1 MSNHTLQ
8 KKLFSPEN
16 EPRAVSK
23 EESDLMNYS
32 SIIGEEQSPRR
43 VAALQQ
49 NEDASSSPE
58 VIHILPEI
66 QPLSPFDRQVAGLSN
81 NDNSND
87 EQGGRD
93 NYSSARVDERE
104 EVKQAQQEDDD
115 VFPTARVIKQEGNV
129 LLEEDTLKPAMQRS
143 ETIDD
148 SEFSDIVIQ
157 EFSA

>member
-1 MSNHTLQ
+1 
-8 KKLFSPEN
+8 
-16 EPRAVSK
+16 
-23 EESDLMNYS
+23 
-32 SIIGEEQSPRR
+32 
-43 VAALQQ
+43 
-49 NEDASSSPE
+49 
-58 VIHILPEI
+58 
-66 QPLSPFDRQVAGLSN
+66 VAGLSN

-104 EVKQAQQEDDD
+104 KVKQAQQEDDD

-148 SEFSDIVIQ
+148 SEFSDIVI
-157 EFSA
+157 

>member
-1 MSNHTLQ
+1 M
-8 KKLFSPEN
+8 
-16 EPRAVSK
+16 
-23 EESDLMNYS
+23 
-32 SIIGEEQSPRR
+32 
-43 VAALQQ
+43 
-49 NEDASSSPE
+49 
-58 VIHILPEI
+58 
-66 QPLSPFDRQVAGLSN
+66 AGLSN

-148 SEFSDIVIQ
+148 SEFSDIVI
-157 EFSA
+157 

>member
-1 MSNHTLQ
+1 M
-8 KKLFSPEN
+8 
-16 EPRAVSK
+16 
-23 EESDLMNYS
+23 
-32 SIIGEEQSPRR
+32 
-43 VAALQQ
+43 
-49 NEDASSSPE
+49 
-58 VIHILPEI
+58 
-66 QPLSPFDRQVAGLSN
+66 AGLSN

-104 EVKQAQQEDDD
+104 KVKQAQQEDDD

-148 SEFSDIVIQ
+148 SEFSDIVI
-157 EFSA
+157 